1 MTRWTIRNVT
11 PKAVRAV
18 QALQSETG
26 ASLGDIVSACIEA
39 GIDDARRRLEDQE
52 DDLGNQIR
60 DIRDSLTRMR
70 YVVTTLPTH
79 RETAPFLPTRRRS

>member
-11 PKAVRAV
+11 PEAIRAV

-39 GIDDARRRLEDQE
+39 GIDDARRRLEDQQE
-52 DDLGNQIR
+52 DDLGDQIR
-60 DIRDSLTRMR
+60 DIRESLTRMR
-70 YVVTTLPTH
+70 YVLTTLP
-79 RETAPFLPTRRRS
+79 AK